1 MRSRATLLVL
11 LVGGL
16 AAAGSVARAGTLG
29 LDQLGSGRP
38 AVGTAAVAQSEV
50 SDPPALGA
58 VSRTRDALERDGERR
73 LLTFAVIG
81 AIALLVVAA
90 WWTAVGVRTRPRH
103 TRVHVGAGPRAPPTL
118 PELVVSF

>member
-1 MRSRATLLVL
+1 VRSRAILLVL

-16 AAAGSVARAGTLG
+16 AAGGSVARAGTLG

-38 AVGTAAVAQSEV
+38 AVSTAAVARSEV
-50 SDPPALGA
+50 SDPLALGA
-58 VSRTRDALERDGERR
+58 VSRTHDALDRDGERR

-90 WWTAVGVRTRPRH
+90 WWTAVGVRTRPWR
-103 TRVHVGAGPRAPPTL
+103 TRVHIGARPRAPPTL
-118 PELVVSF
+118 PVLVVSF